1 LKAFTKVLGIDYGTK
16 NIGLAIAVS
25 FVAIP
30 MEPIKQEGYK
40 KSLKKIVQE
49 KAVEAIVIGLPLSMS
64 GRFSESTLK
73 AISFAVKLKK
83 HFKLPIFMVDER
95 LSTVSARKVSE
106 LDGKEFRRYKD
117 SLSALEILNRYLEN
131 PMQAYEIRD
140 NFPECRIVLEE
151 RIDLKGKKVLLFDP
165 PTVNIENLEEFS
177 VASVDIYTSD
187 PALYL
192 FFRRKGFFPKNLMD
206 DIEFMSYDI
215 IVLETSRDLVS
226 GFRGKILEFLCS

>member
-1 LKAFTKVLGIDYGTK
+1 
-16 NIGLAIAVS
+16 
-25 FVAIP
+25 
-30 MEPIKQEGYK
+30 
-40 KSLKKIVQE
+40 
-49 KAVEAIVIGLPLSMS
+49 
-64 GRFSESTLK
+64 
-73 AISFAVKLKK
+73 
-83 HFKLPIFMVDER
+83 MVDER

>member
-1 LKAFTKVLGIDYGTK
+1 MKAFTKILGIDYGEK

-30 MEPIKQEGYK
+30 VEPIKQEGYK
-40 KSLKKIVQE
+40 KSLKIIIQE
-49 KAVEAIVIGLPLSMS
+49 RAVEAIVVGLPLSMS

-73 AISFAVKLKK
+73 AVSFAIKLKK
-83 HFKLPIFMVDER
+83 LFKLPVFMVDER

-106 LDGKEFRRYKD
+106 LDSREFKRYKD

-131 PMQAYEIRD
+131 PMQTYEVRD
-140 NFPECRIVLEE
+140 SFPECRIDLEE
-151 RIDLKGKKVLLFDP
+151 RVDLKGKRVLLFNP

-177 VASVDIYTSD
+177 GALVDVYTSD
-187 PALYL
+187 PSLYL

-206 DIEFMSYDI
+206 DLDFMSYDI
-215 IVLETSRDLVS
+215 IVLETSHNIVS
-226 GFRGKILEFLCS
+226 GFRGKIFKFLCS